1 MLVGFTPTGSG
12 GAEGPPT
19 GLGGG
24 EGPQPS
30 AAAAGSG
37 QTPPLMPCW
46 ILPEGLWVIQRC
58 GNSAL
63 VVSVQIVGTD

>member
-1 MLVGFTPTGSG
+1 MQELVLVGFTPTGLG

-30 AAAAGSG
+30 AGSG

-46 ILPEGLWVIQRC
+46 SLPGVLGKGKVWSLTGENL
-58 GNSAL
+58 N
-63 VVSVQIVGTD
+63 